1 MKKIKSLL
9 FLTIILFAACQNE
22 PIADN
27 SAEAKRII
35 SLSGFLT
42 EVLFDLGY
50 GEQIV
55 GTDITSAYPSET
67 DSIPKLGHISQLNAE
82 AILALKPDYIFVEK
96 SQVNQ
101 TEVFAQLKN
110 AGIKIIP
117 ITTSRHFNNAVNA
130 ANQLKNNLDIEEEQ
144 IEAMAKKI
152 ETDSLKLIEILSNTT
167 KKPKVL
173 FIYARGA
180 GNLSVSGTGTAAE
193 AIIQKTGG
201 QNAITSFENFKP
213 LTPEALIESGPDVI
227 LMFSSGLASLDGKA
241 GLVQIKGIP
250 QTPAY
255 KNNRIIAMDGHE
267 LTSFGP
273 RVGETAIMLA
283 KKLQE

>member
-1 MKKIKSLL
+1 MKKINILL
-9 FLTIILFAACQNE
+9 FLTIIIFTACQNE
-22 PIADN
+22 PIADD

-82 AILALKPDYIFVEK
+82 AILALKPDYIFVEQ
-96 SQVNQ
+96 SQINR
-101 TEVFAQLKN
+101 TEVFVQLKD

-117 ITTSRHFNNAVNA
+117 ITTSRHLNNAVNA
-130 ANQLKNNLDIEEEQ
+130 ANQLKDNLDVEKER
-144 IEAMAKKI
+144 IEAMAEKI
-152 ETDSLKLIEILSNTT
+152 ETDSLKLIEILSNTN

-180 GNLSVSGTGTAAE
+180 GNLSVGGTGTTAE
-193 AIIQKTGG
+193 AIIQITGG
-201 QNAITSFENFKP
+201 QNAITSFESFKP
-213 LTPEALIESGPDVI
+213 LTPEALIENAPDVI

-241 GLVQIKGIP
+241 GLAQIKGIP

-273 RVGETAIMLA
+273 RVGETAIILA
-283 KKLQE
+283 KRLQE

>member
-1 MKKIKSLL
+1 MKKINILL
-9 FLTIILFAACQNE
+9 FLTIIIFAACQNE
-22 PIADN
+22 PAADN
-27 SAEAKRII
+27 SVEAKRII

-55 GTDITSAYPSET
+55 GTDITSAYPIET

-96 SQVNQ
+96 SQMNR
-101 TEVFAQLKN
+101 TEVFIQLKD

-117 ITTSRHFNNAVNA
+117 ITTSRHLNNAVNA
-130 ANQLKNNLDIEEEQ
+130 ANQLKNNLDIEEER

-152 ETDSLKLIEILSNTT
+152 ETDSLELIEILSNTT
-167 KKPKVL
+167 EKPKVL

-180 GNLSVSGTGTAAE
+180 GNLSVGGTGTTAE
-193 AIIQKTGG
+193 AIIQRTGG
-201 QNAITSFENFKP
+201 QNAITSFESFKP
-213 LTPEALIESGPDVI
+213 LTPEALIETAPDVI
-227 LMFSSGLASLDGKA
+227 LIFSSGLASLDGKA
-241 GLVQIKGIP
+241 GLAQIKGIP

-273 RVGETAIMLA
+273 RVGETAIILA
-283 KKLQE
+283 KRLQE